1 MSAEIVNSDS
11 VISKTIDLFANGR
24 EFPKTHCPSEVA
36 RALPQS
42 FIEHSGGKTWRDMM
56 PAVRAVVWDRTLN
69 GELEILQ
76 KGEVQHVA
84 SLDDL
89 TGPIRVR
96 KVSTES

>member
-1 MSAEIVNSDS
+1 MPVEISIDDT
-11 VISKTIDLFANGR
+11 VISKTIDLFANSR

-36 RALPQS
+36 RALPQA
-42 FIEHSGGKTWRDMM
+42 FIHQSGGETWRDMM
-56 PAVRAVVWDRTLN
+56 PAVRAVVWDRTLT

-96 KVSTES
+96 KVNTAS